1 MPISN
6 KKTSPEGKSSNKE
19 LTITKQKQQL
29 LSKPQ
34 QAFNRLVKKI
44 EKLRH
49 QITSTE
55 QILNEK
61 LTYYSQHLHPLEQEL
76 VHLRKQV
83 VKLLFPFYTDKKTL
97 TKKQKQVLKGILVQ
111 QVNDIFSFSNEEP
124 DEELKQVF
132 EALEGMK
139 YEDAEKQDL
148 ENMKDEMS
156 AMFESFSF
164 KMNFD
169 DLHENMSEEEMGR
182 KMQEME
188 EQFFQQAENL
198 NNRQSTRKKTKKQ
211 LEKEERERQ
220 AAEIKNK
227 SISRIYKQLAKALH
241 PDLERDAAQK
251 ARKEALMQELTTAY
265 ENNDLHTLLRLEL
278 EWIQKEETNL
288 YQLTD
293 EKLSIYNEV
302 LKEQV
307 AELEAETYMQ
317 LEHPRYQPLLRFVM
331 FPEQLRTLNLKREQ
345 QDLNEILKS
354 LQKSI
359 SRLEGESA
367 LLEIKELVEYFRRN

>member
-19 LTITKQKQQL
+19 LAITKQKQQL

-34 QAFNRLVKKI
+34 QTFNRLVKKI
-44 EKLRH
+44 EKLQH
-49 QITSTE
+49 EITSTE

-76 VHLRKQV
+76 VSLRKQV
-83 VKLLFPFYTDKKTL
+83 VKLLFPFYTNKKTL

-124 DEELKQVF
+124 DEELKEVF

-156 AMFESFSF
+156 AMFESFGF

-241 PDLERDAAQK
+241 PDLERDTAQK

-288 YQLTD
+288 DQLTD

-359 SRLEGESA
+359 SRLEGEDA
-367 LLEIKELVEYFRRN
+367 LLEIKELTEYFRRN